1 MHRGLAFPCR
11 CGSYVMDFR
20 RRMGI
25 LESQRRRCSRR
36 PEYGVGGE
44 EYHNYARECVRQAGR
59 AHTPEAR
66 DKLLDLAR
74 VWMDAAV
81 TEEEAATVTDLDP
94 LQPPALARHM
104 PGSSS

>member
-1 MHRGLAFPCR
+1 MA
-11 CGSYVMDFR
+11 S
-20 RRMGI
+20 
-25 LESQRRRCSRR
+25 EANK
-36 PEYGVGGE
+36 
-44 EYHNYARECVRQAGR
+44 YHNYARECVRLAGH

-81 TEEEAATVTDLDP
+81 TEEEAAAVTDPDP

-104 PGSSS
+104 PASSS